1 MLVIFTRLLSC
12 RVDHLIAGQ
21 QRPSVDL
28 VPGDIVSLLDPPLQI
43 FPADMILLFGDAI
56 MNESMLTGESVPVG
70 KAPIKDAEL
79 AKWKDS
85 QIITPEIAKSFLYSG
100 TRVVRARG
108 SISHEGRNSGP
119 ALAIVARTGMW
130 HAYVSN

>member
-56 MNESMLTGESVPVG
+56 
-70 KAPIKDAEL
+70 DAEGG
-79 AKWKDS
+79 
-85 QIITPEIAKSFLYSG
+85 AKSQAKTPWEGDVLLNFDALVSLFSQSPIARRLD
-100 TRVVRARG
+100 RVVY
-108 SISHEGRNSGP
+108 RN
-119 ALAIVARTGMW
+119 IVNNRCFCRET
-130 HAYVSN
+130 